1 MLATAHRS
9 LARCVWNFSCF
20 TCRTREREKEE
31 KSAMRCWIN
40 TPLKLQHAL
49 YLLVKR
55 DPSIMPSTL
64 SLSLVRAPEYT
75 RSNCRCDLFSA
86 MRFLERRKCY
96 YIFSSFLFPCVYAI
110 DWPQR
115 VIWTCTR
122 DARRACPICADATT
136 RRGAD
141 GSSWRSPARA
151 TSSSSKVMADRVF
164 CSPSWLTSY

>member
-96 YIFSSFLFPCVYAI
+96 YIFSSFFFFHV
-110 DWPQR
+110 
-115 VIWTCTR
+115 CTLLIGR
-122 DARRACPICADATT
+122 SVWYERAQEMHGERAPFVRMRPHGEART
-136 RRGAD
+136 
-141 GSSWRSPARA
+141 
-151 TSSSSKVMADRVF
+151 DRVEDLLHARQAH
-164 CSPSWLTSY
+164 PRR